1 LPGSY
6 YYTAGILGK
15 RIHMKR
21 IVFTGGGTAGHVTP
35 NLAILE
41 QLDREKWE
49 VHYVGTADGMER
61 GLIKDMPGI
70 TYHAVSSGKLR
81 RYFDWRNFTDPFR
94 VLAGAGQAHAL
105 MRKIRPAVVFSK
117 GGFVTV
123 PVVAGAWLAHVP
135 VILHESDITPGLANK
150 LAMPFASMVCTSFPE
165 TADHIHNKKVLHT
178 GSPIRR
184 SLLTGDRKR
193 GHKLSG
199 LTGKKPVL
207 LIMGGSTG
215 AQAINNEVDAAL
227 DEILAHFD
235 IIHIRGRENVKPGL
249 NRKGYMQ
256 FDYVTD
262 DLKHLM
268 AVADIVL
275 SRAGANAIFE
285 FLALDKPMLLI
296 PYPLGASRG
305 DQILNARSFQKQ
317 GYAETL
323 MQEDVNTERL
333 VTALRQLYRNR
344 HGYIA
349 NMRKAGDRDTV
360 GMIMEVIEEAAARD

>member
-1 LPGSY
+1 
-6 YYTAGILGK
+6 
-15 RIHMKR
+15 MKR

-41 QLDREKWE
+41 QMDRTEWE
-49 VHYVGTADGMER
+49 VHYMGTAEGMER
-61 GLIKDMPGI
+61 GLIEGTPGI
-70 TYHAVSSGKLR
+70 TYHTVSSGKLR
-81 RYFDWRNFTDPFR
+81 RYFDWKNFTDPFR
-94 VLAGAGQAHAL
+94 VLIGAGQAHSL
-105 MRKIRPAVVFSK
+105 MKKIRPAVVFSK

-123 PVVAGAWLAHVP
+123 PVVAGAWLARIP

-150 LAMPFASMVCTSFPE
+150 LAVPFASLVCTSFPE
-165 TADHIHNKKVLHT
+165 TAKHLHNKKVLHT
-178 GSPIRR
+178 GSPVRP
-184 SLLTGDRKR
+184 SLLTGDTKR
-193 GHKLSG
+193 GLTLSR

-215 AQAINNEVDAAL
+215 AQAVNKAVDRAL

-235 IIHIRGRENVKPGL
+235 IIHIRGKENLKPSL
-249 NRKGYMQ
+249 DKKGYTQ
-256 FDYVTD
+256 YDYVTD

-268 AVADIVL
+268 AAADIVL

-285 FLALDKPMLLI
+285 FLALEKPMLLI

-317 GYAETL
+317 GYAEVL
-323 MQEDVNTERL
+323 AQEDVNTERL
-333 VTALRQLYRNR
+333 VTALRRLYRNR

-360 GMIMEVIEEAAARD
+360 GMIVEAIEKAAKGR

>member
-1 LPGSY
+1 
-6 YYTAGILGK
+6 
-15 RIHMKR
+15 MKR

-41 QLDREKWE
+41 QLDRKEWE

-61 GLIKDMPGI
+61 GLIEDIPGI
-70 TYHAVSSGKLR
+70 AYHAVSSGKLR

-123 PVVAGAWLAHVP
+123 PVVAGAWLARVP
-135 VILHESDITPGLANK
+135 MILHESDITPGLANK
-150 LAMPFASMVCTSFPE
+150 LAMPFASMICTSFPE
-165 TADHIHNKKVLHT
+165 TAEHIRNKKVLHT
-178 GSPIRR
+178 GSPVRR
-184 SLLTGDRKR
+184 SLFEGDRQK
-193 GHKLSG
+193 GLALSN

-215 AQAINNEVDAAL
+215 AQAVNEAVDAAL
-227 DEILAHFD
+227 DEILPYFD
-235 IIHIRGRENVKPGL
+235 IIHIRGRENLRPHL
-249 NRKGYMQ
+249 NKKGYKQ

-268 AVADIVL
+268 AASDIVL

-285 FLALDKPMLLI
+285 FLALHRPMLLI

-305 DQILNARSFQKQ
+305 DQILNAQSFQKQ
-317 GYAETL
+317 GYAEML
-323 MQEDVNTERL
+323 MQEDVTTERL
-333 VTALRQLYRNR
+333 VTNLRQLYRNR
-344 HGYIA
+344 RGYIA

-360 GMIMEVIEEAAARD
+360 GMIVEAIEGIARN

>member
-1 LPGSY
+1 
-6 YYTAGILGK
+6 
-15 RIHMKR
+15 MKR

-41 QLDREKWE
+41 QMDRKEWE

-61 GLIKDMPGI
+61 GLIEGRPGI

-81 RYFDWRNFTDPFR
+81 RYFDWKNFTDPFR
-94 VLAGAGQAHAL
+94 VLKGAGQAHSL

-123 PVVAGAWLAHVP
+123 PVVAGAWLARVP

-165 TADHIHNKKVLHT
+165 TAEHMHNKKVLHT
-178 GSPIRR
+178 GSPVRR
-184 SLLTGDRKR
+184 SLLTGDRKK
-193 GHKLSG
+193 GLALSH

-207 LIMGGSTG
+207 MIMGGSTG
-215 AQAINNEVDAAL
+215 AQAVNEAVDAAL

-235 IIHIRGRENVKPGL
+235 IIHIRGKENLKPQL
-249 NRKGYMQ
+249 TQKGYKQ
-256 FDYVTD
+256 YDYVTD
-262 DLKHLM
+262 DLMHLM
-268 AVADIVL
+268 AASDIVL

-285 FLALDKPMLLI
+285 FLALKRPMLLI

-305 DQILNARSFQKQ
+305 DQILNAKSFAKQ
-317 GYAETL
+317 GYAEML
-323 MQEDVNTERL
+323 MQEDVTTDRL
-333 VTALRQLYRNR
+333 VTSLRQIYRNR
-344 HGYIA
+344 RGYIA
-349 NMRKAGDRDTV
+349 NMKKAGDRDTV
-360 GMIMEVIEEAAARD
+360 GRIVEAIEEAAGGHV

>member
-1 LPGSY
+1 
-6 YYTAGILGK
+6 
-15 RIHMKR
+15 MKR

-41 QLDREKWE
+41 QMNRKEWE
-49 VHYVGTADGMER
+49 IHYVGTADGMER
-61 GLIKDMPGI
+61 GLIEDIPGV

-105 MRKIRPAVVFSK
+105 MRKIHPAVVFSK
-117 GGFVTV
+117 GGFVSV
-123 PVVAGAWLAHVP
+123 PVVAGSWLAHVP

-165 TADHIHNKKVLHT
+165 TAEHLHNKKVLHT
-178 GSPIRR
+178 GSPVRR
-184 SLLTGDRKR
+184 SLLTGDRQK
-193 GHKLSG
+193 GLSLSR

-215 AQAINNEVDAAL
+215 ALAVNEAVDNAL

-235 IIHIRGRENVKPGL
+235 VIHIRGRENVRPEL
-249 NRKGYMQ
+249 NQKGYKQ

-262 DLKHLM
+262 DLTHLM
-268 AVADIVL
+268 AAADIVL

-317 GYAETL
+317 GYAEVL
-323 MQEDVNTERL
+323 MQEDVTSDTL
-333 VTALRQLYRNR
+333 VTGLRQLYRNR

-349 NMRKAGDRDTV
+349 NIRKAGDRDTV
-360 GMIMEVIEEAAARD
+360 GMIVEAIEKAAKGDKKETTL